1 MKGSDLLIQIVK
13 ELLNK
18 FKTGV
23 LISIFLRKLF
33 LWQES
38 PTLWNPFSELEI
50 IGTPQLPSWGCNSKH
65 GSLLKFIK
73 IN

>member
-1 MKGSDLLIQIVK
+1 MKGSDLLIKIVK

-38 PTLWNPFSELEI
+38 PTL
-50 IGTPQLPSWGCNSKH
+50 
-65 GSLLKFIK
+65 
-73 IN
+73 